1 MFSCSQFIF
10 VGIRNQLL
18 LGPFGSAILKVI
30 EIIFSQAPAAGT
42 VLGGGIK
49 DDPAAMARAR
59 AAANNAVQQGFM
71 QPSIDVSNMDEKTQ
85 QIYLLKMTIQEV
97 SLKLNQPNLGKLLHY
112 RPVNI
117 RSPLLLFVMKRYT
130 LAQAFLTRLW

>member
-1 MFSCSQFIF
+1 MICFPALATHFRRHKERVTPRSLWQCHFEGDKNIF
-10 VGIRNQLL
+10 
-18 LGPFGSAILKVI
+18 
-30 EIIFSQAPAAGT
+30 FSQAPAAGT

-49 DDPAAMARAR
+49 DDPTAMARAR

-97 SLKLNQPNLGKLLHY
+97 SLKLNQPNLGKLLA
-112 RPVNI
+112 
-117 RSPLLLFVMKRYT
+117 SPSGENPITSSIVCFEKIHPST
-130 LAQAFLTRLW
+130 CFF